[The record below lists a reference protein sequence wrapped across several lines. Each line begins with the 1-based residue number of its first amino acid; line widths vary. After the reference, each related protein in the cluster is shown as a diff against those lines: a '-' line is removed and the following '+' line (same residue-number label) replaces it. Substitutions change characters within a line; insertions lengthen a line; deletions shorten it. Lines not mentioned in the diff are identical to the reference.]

1 MSDKDEDETEEST
14 KKLSPGSI
22 LSFGSINLLLTLNLE
37 KHDVKKYKIKF
48 DKLES
53 LENLKF
59 LKKHKRLWKNVSLS
73 YSNNTLNYLSSLNKV
88 LH

>member
-48 DKLES
+48 
-53 LENLKF
+53 N
-59 LKKHKRLWKNVSLS
+59 
-73 YSNNTLNYLSSLNKV
+73 
-88 LH
+88 